1 MDELFPLLMFLI
13 FVLGP
18 ILEGIKR
25 KNKRPPQPPQQRRTP
40 QPPQPPQRQVP
51 AEPSRTEEI
60 SSRRNEESAAG
71 MVPND
76 LWEILTGQKPLPPVP
91 TPSRPPAPV
100 ATKPQPQGVVF
111 DPDEEDEESGSAEA
125 APLEQVK
132 VDTRRDRGVAQSLE
146 RMERHPVPVVVS
158 LEDNIPT
165 TRQRHDA
172 FHKKVAGPVA
182 VPKAKPPSRPVLNLK
197 NRSELQRAILTHE
210 ILGKPKGLE

>member
-1 MDELFPLLMFLI
+1 MDDLFPLLMFLI

-25 KNKRPPQPPQQRRTP
+25 KNKQPPPPPPPQQRRMP
-40 QPPQPPQRQVP
+40 QPPPRQAP

-60 SSRRNEESAAG
+60 SSRRTEESAAG

-91 TPSRPPAPV
+91 TTSRPPAPV
-100 ATKPQPQGVVF
+100 ATKRQPWDVVF
-111 DPDEEDEESGSAEA
+111 DPDEEDEESGGAESA
-125 APLEQVK
+125 PVEQVK
-132 VDTRRDRGVAQSLE
+132 VDPRRERGVAQSLE
-146 RMERHPVPVVVS
+146 SLERHPVPVVVS

-172 FHKKVAGPVA
+172 FHKKVAPPITA
-182 VPKAKPPSRPVLNLK
+182 PKAKVPRRPVLNLK
-197 NRSELQRAILTHE
+197 DRSELQRAMLTQD